1 MCGRPDHACSPHRI
15 APHFSLLRSSVED
28 VFARRARMYSFCA
41 LSIDIDRFI
50 VLHKPLEDFQR
61 KRKEFFFAVPHQ
73 DAIPLPRLNDGPDF
87 SSRERVCV
95 ITCPL
100 VSLVVLRG
108 LKSCVAGLRGIRISA
123 IPFRRH
129 KTRNVLGEKKTFF
142 LTSPQD
148 SDESS
153 AFISVTR
160 KIFGVLYSEFFFGAH
175 YFHLTREKT
184 FRIEPTSRFACR
196 KRTGDQAG
204 TRWRKRGKKNE
215 APGAP

>member
-1 MCGRPDHACSPHRI
+1 MRVLRI
-15 APHFSLLRSSVED
+15 ASPPIFLSYAVRWRTSSPGGRVCIRFVHYLLILIVSS
-28 VFARRARMYSFCA
+28 S
-41 LSIDIDRFI
+41 STN
-50 VLHKPLEDFQR
+50 PL
-61 KRKEFFFAVPHQ
+61 KTSKEKEKNFFLPVPHQ

-87 SSRERVCV
+87 SSRERACV

-108 LKSCVAGLRGIRISA
+108 LKSCVAGLGGIRISA

-142 LTSPQD
+142 LTSPITPQD

-160 KIFGVLYSEFFFGAH
+160 KFFC
-175 YFHLTREKT
+175 
-184 FRIEPTSRFACR
+184 RFALGIFFWSSLFSSYAR
-196 KRTGDQAG
+196 NPSESSPRAVS
-204 TRWRKRGKKNE
+204 RVESARGIRHAQGGGKEAKNE

>member
-1 MCGRPDHACSPHRI
+1 MRVLRI
-15 APHFSLLRSSVED
+15 ASPPIFLSYAVRWRTSSPGGRVCIRFVHYLLILIVSS
-28 VFARRARMYSFCA
+28 S
-41 LSIDIDRFI
+41 STN
-50 VLHKPLEDFQR
+50 PL
-61 KRKEFFFAVPHQ
+61 KTSKEKEKNFFLPVPHQ

>member
-1 MCGRPDHACSPHRI
+1 MRVLRI
-15 APHFSLLRSSVED
+15 ASPPIFLSYAVRWRTSSPGGRVCIRFVHYLLILIVSS
-28 VFARRARMYSFCA
+28 S
-41 LSIDIDRFI
+41 STN
-50 VLHKPLEDFQR
+50 PLKTSKD
-61 KRKEFFFAVPHQ
+61 KEKNFFLPVHHQ

>member
-1 MCGRPDHACSPHRI
+1 MRVLRI
-15 APHFSLLRSSVED
+15 ASPPIFLSYAVRWRTSSPGGRVCIRFVHYLLILIVSS
-28 VFARRARMYSFCA
+28 S
-41 LSIDIDRFI
+41 STN
-50 VLHKPLEDFQR
+50 PL
-61 KRKEFFFAVPHQ
+61 KTSKEKEKNFFLPVPHQ

-160 KIFGVLYSEFFFGAH
+160 KIFRVLYSEFFFGAH

>member
-1 MCGRPDHACSPHRI
+1 MRVLRI
-15 APHFSLLRSSVED
+15 ASPPIFLSYAVRWRTSSPGGRVCIRFVHYLLILIVSS
-28 VFARRARMYSFCA
+28 S
-41 LSIDIDRFI
+41 STN
-50 VLHKPLEDFQR
+50 PL
-61 KRKEFFFAVPHQ
+61 KTSKEKEKNFFLPVPHQ

-142 LTSPQD
+142 LTSPHHPKIQMNPPR
-148 SDESS
+148 SS
-153 AFISVTR
+153 RSPGNFFV
-160 KIFGVLYSEFFFGAH
+160 VLYSEFFFGAH
-175 YFHLTREKT
+175 YFHLTRENLPNRAHEP
-184 FRIEPTSRFACR
+184 FRV
-196 KRTGDQAG
+196 
-204 TRWRKRGKKNE
+204 
-215 APGAP
+215 